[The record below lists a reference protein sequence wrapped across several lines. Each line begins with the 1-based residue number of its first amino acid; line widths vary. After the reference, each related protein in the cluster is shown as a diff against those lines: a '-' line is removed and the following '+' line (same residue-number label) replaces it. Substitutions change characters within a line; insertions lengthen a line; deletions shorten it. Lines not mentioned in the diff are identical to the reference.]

1 VIGTPSVDAELH
13 IQNETDLMLISAFDI
28 ATVTGGADG
37 DPNGKP
43 RAWHWNLKEAG
54 DSRPLKLAMLRDYT
68 DRYLAEHKP
77 DAVFYERGLG
87 LAAAMEIGMSD
98 DTMALLRG
106 AIGVVES
113 CAAAARIKR
122 IEAIGVQDAR
132 RHLLGAGRIPKGE
145 GKKLVMERC
154 RMLGWAPQ
162 NNDQADALCL
172 WSLACAKMSPAMAAF
187 TTPLFAR

>member
-1 VIGTPSVDAELH
+1 
-13 IQNETDLMLISAFDI
+13 MLIAAFDI
-28 ATVTGGADG
+28 ATVTGAADG
-37 DPNGKP
+37 SPSGKP
-43 RAWHWNLKEAG
+43 RAWHWNLKAAG
-54 DSRPLKLAMLRDYT
+54 NSRPLKLAMLRDYT
-68 DRYLAEHKP
+68 DRYLSENKP

-87 LAAAMEIGMSD
+87 LAVAMEIGMSD

-145 GKKLVMERC
+145 GKRLVMERC
-154 RMLGWAPQ
+154 RMLGWTVK
-162 NNDQADALCL
+162 NNDEADAACL
-172 WSLACAKMSPAMAAF
+172 WNFGVAVMQPLMAHVS
-187 TTPLFAR
+187 TPLFGGRP

>member
-1 VIGTPSVDAELH
+1 
-13 IQNETDLMLISAFDI
+13 MLIAAFDI
-28 ATVTGGADG
+28 ATVTGAADG
-37 DPNGKP
+37 DPKGKP
-43 RAWHWNLKEAG
+43 RCWHWNLKEAG

-68 DRYLAEHKP
+68 DRYLAENKP
-77 DAVFYERGLG
+77 DAVFYEEGLPLG
-87 LAAAMEIGMSD
+87 ALFATVAKHGVQAAFRLGATDETLGF
-98 DTMALLRG
+98 LRG

-113 CAAAARIKR
+113 CAAAARIRR

-145 GKKLVMERC
+145 GKKLVFDRC
-154 RMLGWAPQ
+154 KMLGWAPK
-162 NNDQADALCL
+162 NNDESDALAL